1 MWLRGVFA
9 GGMVLDGVVGMVLD
23 LLRPGAVVDQRVKP
37 LLAEKFTKMTK
48 KSFYCN
54 TFGLN
59 DLQKHRDC
67 SCDDAGTE

>member
-1 MWLRGVFA
+1 
-9 GGMVLDGVVGMVLD
+9 MVLD
-23 LLRPGAVVDQRVKP
+23 LLRSGGGGWIKVKP

-59 DLQKHRDC
+59 DLQKHSEC
-67 SCDDAGTE
+67 SCDDVGTE

>member
-1 MWLRGVFA
+1 
-9 GGMVLDGVVGMVLD
+9 
-23 LLRPGAVVDQRVKP
+23 VDQKVKP

-59 DLQKHRDC
+59 DLQKHSEC
-67 SCDDAGTE
+67 SCDDVGTE

>member
-1 MWLRGVFA
+1 VSVVVA
-9 GGMVLDGVVGMVLD
+9 VQSSMVMVV
-23 LLRPGAVVDQRVKP
+23 VVDQRVKP